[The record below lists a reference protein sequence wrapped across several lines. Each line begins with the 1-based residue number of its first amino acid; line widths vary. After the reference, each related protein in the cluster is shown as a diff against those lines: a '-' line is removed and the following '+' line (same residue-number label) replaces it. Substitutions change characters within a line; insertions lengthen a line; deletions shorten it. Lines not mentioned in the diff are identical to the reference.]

1 MGKLEKAIGMKTH
14 FAFSQQLKNDFSS
27 HQSVFRPLRVR
38 NNFYGLQMKMDEKLR
53 PTKVRLGDMKHF
65 SPGPVLRS
73 YKSAHLSLDVMYG
86 QLFIPRWSFF
96 CRNGQLFDP
105 TLVRFQ
111 LLSRGIQLW
120 SFFLVVVKSFKWFT
134 ILACAKL
141 SL

>member
-14 FAFSQQLKNDFSS
+14 FAFLQDLKNDFSS
-27 HQSVFRPLRVR
+27 HQRVCFYASACR
-38 NNFYGLQMKMDEKLR
+38 NNFYGLQMKMDEKLP
-53 PTKVRLGDMKHF
+53 PTKVRSGDMKHF

-120 SFFLVVVKSFKWFT
+120 SFFLVVVKSFKW
-134 ILACAKL
+134 
-141 SL
+141 